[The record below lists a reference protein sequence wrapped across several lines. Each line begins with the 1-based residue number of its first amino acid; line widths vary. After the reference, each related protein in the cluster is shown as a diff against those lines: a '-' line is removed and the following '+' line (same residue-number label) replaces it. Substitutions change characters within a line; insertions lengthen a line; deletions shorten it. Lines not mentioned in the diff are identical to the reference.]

1 MALKTPK
8 NRQKPLVFFIG
19 IGGIG
24 ISSLARWFLAQNWV
38 VVGSDIIENSITQ
51 ELRKEGV
58 KVKIGHKK
66 ANLPLN
72 AALVI
77 YSIAVPLDNPEITE
91 AKRLGIEIILW
102 EAYLGRMTKDH
113 VTVAV
118 AGSHGKSTTTAMLAA
133 ILIEAGYDPTVFFGS
148 KFFPDARGGR
158 TNFRL
163 GKSPFWII
171 EADEYKDHFLNYRP
185 WAAVITNIEYEHAD
199 YFKNEAATRKSFLA
213 FSKKIDKK
221 GFIVLNREDKNS
233 RLISPSINLRKVWFS
248 DKQAKQIALLRKIL
262 KVPGKHNVSNALSA
276 WVAAKNLG
284 VPEKKIIA
292 GLSKFPGIW
301 RRLEYR
307 ARNSS
312 GTIIYDDY
320 AHHPTEIRASLQ
332 GLREKYPDKFL
343 ICVFQPHQA
352 KRLKELFPDFVR
364 AFDTADSLILLD
376 VYRVV
381 GRDDASARRSFN
393 EIGSQNA
400 GAERSRG
407 TRAEQSRGINSA
419 DLFFAISDFGR
430 PKFIN
435 YVSNSRLISSV
446 IKQQLKAAGVPAKK
460 TVVVMMGAGD
470 IVDYTPLLLK

>member
-1 MALKTPK
+1 MALKTSK

-19 IGGIG
+19 IAGIG

-77 YSIAVPLDNPEITE
+77 YSIAVPLDNPEMAE

-102 EAYLGRMTKDH
+102 EAYLGRMTKEH
-113 VTVAV
+113 ITVAV

-148 KFFPDARGGR
+148 KFFPDGRGGR

-171 EADEYKDHFLNYRP
+171 EADEYKDHFLNYHP
-185 WAAVITNIEYEHAD
+185 WAAIITNIEYEHVD
-199 YFKNEAATRKSFLA
+199 YFKSEAATRKSFLA

-221 GFIVLNREDKNS
+221 GFIVLNREDKNN

-262 KVPGKHNVSNALSA
+262 KVPGKHNVLNALA
-276 WVAAKNLG
+276 VWAAAKNLG

-307 ARNSS
+307 GKNSS
-312 GTIIYDDY
+312 GAFVYDDY

-332 GLREKYPDKFL
+332 GLREKYPERFL
-343 ICVFQPHQA
+343 ICVFQPHQV

-364 AFDTADSLILLD
+364 AFGTADSLILLD
-376 VYRVV
+376 AYWVA
-381 GRDDASARRSFN
+381 GR
-393 EIGSQNA
+393 EESQNNIT
-400 GAERSRG
+400 GKKDNIS
-407 TRAEQSRGINSA
+407 SVN
-419 DLFFAISDFGR
+419 LFSSVSSSSR
-430 PKFIN
+430 PKFVD
-435 YVSNSRLISSV
+435 YVSEPRLIPAA
-446 IKQQLKAAGVPAKK
+446 IKRQLSIAKKSADK